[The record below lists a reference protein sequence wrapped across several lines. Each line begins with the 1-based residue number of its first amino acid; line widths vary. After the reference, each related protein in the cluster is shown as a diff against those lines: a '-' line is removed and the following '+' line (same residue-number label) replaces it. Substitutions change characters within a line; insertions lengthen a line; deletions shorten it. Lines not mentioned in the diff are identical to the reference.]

1 MRAAV
6 HEGEIALFHRP
17 EEAARLDLLAPFDR
31 PLIAAAEE
39 FDLLGQRPRIEIRPG
54 FEDQHALA
62 ERFRK
67 ARGQHAARRAGADHD
82 RVPGHRFPSLSPQFV
97 PSRIARRIPFGTH
110 RVRGSTGEAIVRARM
125 ASDIRDFE
133 TLMALEAKGGDAFIG
148 RSTSYP
154 WGRVYGGQVVAQALR
169 AASATVAPDRFVHS
183 LHAYFIRGGDSNLPI
198 HYAVTRVRDGGSFAT
213 REVIASQSS
222 LPIMQISASFQLDES
237 AIEVDVQETMMPRD
251 LPRPESLPAVDWGPI
266 LERRKIE
273 LKNARA
279 AYWLRVAGMKS
290 TDRAMQACA
299 LAFASDD
306 IPTEAANQSHP
317 LRAGREPGARH
328 RPV

>member
-1 MRAAV
+1 M
-6 HEGEIALFHRP
+6 
-17 EEAARLDLLAPFDR
+17 
-31 PLIAAAEE
+31 
-39 FDLLGQRPRIEIRPG
+39 
-54 FEDQHALA
+54 
-62 ERFRK
+62 
-67 ARGQHAARRAGADHD
+67 
-82 RVPGHRFPSLSPQFV
+82 
-97 PSRIARRIPFGTH
+97 
-110 RVRGSTGEAIVRARM
+110 RARM
-125 ASDIRDFE
+125 TCDIRDFE
-133 TLMALEAKGGDAFIG
+133 TLMALEPAGGDAFIG
-148 RSTSYP
+148 RSPSYP

-169 AASATVAPDRFVHS
+169 AASSTVVPDRFVHS

-198 HYAVTRVRDGGSFAT
+198 HFTVTRVRDGGSFAT

-222 LPIMQISASFQLDES
+222 LPIMQLSASFQLDES
-237 AIEVDVQETMMPRD
+237 AVQVDVQETMMPRD
-251 LPRPESLPAVDWGPI
+251 LPRPESLPAIDWGPI

-317 LRAGREPGARH
+317 LRGGLPDTETAYFTTFVGASLDHSIWFHRPGRYDEFVLHDFQGLGVAGARGLGVGRIYSQDGVH
-328 RPV
+328 LATVAQEILIRKRS

>member
-1 MRAAV
+1 M
-6 HEGEIALFHRP
+6 G
-17 EEAARLDLLAPFDR
+17 
-31 PLIAAAEE
+31 
-39 FDLLGQRPRIEIRPG
+39 
-54 FEDQHALA
+54 
-62 ERFRK
+62 
-67 ARGQHAARRAGADHD
+67 
-82 RVPGHRFPSLSPQFV
+82 
-97 PSRIARRIPFGTH
+97 
-110 RVRGSTGEAIVRARM
+110 ARM

-183 LHAYFIRGGDSNLPI
+183 LHAYFIRGGDSKLPI
-198 HYAVTRVRDGGSFAT
+198 YFEVTRVRDGGSFAT

-222 LPIMQISASFQLDES
+222 LPIMQLSASFQLDES
-237 AIEVDVQETMMPRD
+237 AIEVDVQEALMPRD

-317 LRAGREPGARH
+317 LRAGLPDTETAYFTTFVGASLDHSIWFHRPGRYDEFVLHDFQGFGVAGARGLGIGRIYAQDGVH
-328 RPV
+328 LATVAQEILIRKRR

>member
-1 MRAAV
+1 M
-6 HEGEIALFHRP
+6 
-17 EEAARLDLLAPFDR
+17 
-31 PLIAAAEE
+31 
-39 FDLLGQRPRIEIRPG
+39 
-54 FEDQHALA
+54 
-62 ERFRK
+62 
-67 ARGQHAARRAGADHD
+67 
-82 RVPGHRFPSLSPQFV
+82 
-97 PSRIARRIPFGTH
+97 
-110 RVRGSTGEAIVRARM
+110 RARM

-133 TLMALEAKGGDAFIG
+133 TLMALEAQGGDAFIG
-148 RSTSYP
+148 RSPSYP

-169 AASATVAPDRFVHS
+169 AASATVVPDRFVHS

-222 LPIMQISASFQLDES
+222 LPIMQLSASFQVDES
-237 AIEVDVQETMMPRD
+237 AVEVDVQEALMPRD

-279 AYWLRVAGMKS
+279 AYWLRVAGMES
-290 TDRAMQACA
+290 MDRATQACA

-317 LRAGREPGARH
+317 LRAGLPDTETAYFSTFVGASLDHTIWFHRPGRYDEFVLHDFQGFGVAGARGLGIGRIYSQDGGH
-328 RPV
+328 LATVAQEILIRKRR